1 MANIERFA
9 EGLRTLQSRGEL
21 TRDNLLNLLK
31 PSAINAYLTSPGGEL
46 AYGTTMSADPAAVV
60 SKSEIRLETPR
71 SETRT
76 AAAVKTRL
84 QELIDLDLKPGDILK
99 IGSNQYVIK
108 ASRIPRVMSNGSLEA
123 GLIEADEINESG
135 KVISTPTMSYGEFL
149 KSIPNGD
156 LEVVKASSTSEY
168 RYKLPMDEEARSVG
182 MKDASAAEQFLF
194 KVLQNNPEIVQDFRS
209 RGISNTGL
217 MSLHHSK
224 DKKGNIIYKLSGK
237 TKGEETRDF
246 EVITTSEG
254 NLVDYRPY
262 GNSEKNNGL
271 DLDLVGNALRAVGGP
286 RKVFEGHA
294 VIRPNGAV
302 LIEDI
307 TPADL
312 VEKGIQVVSLTTV
325 DTNGK
330 AVTLKLQIQ
339 EGKLRNISSFF
350 SEEQYKDNSS
360 GETFNYFAKQH
371 VSAVF
376 VPVASGVNATETPQP
391 GANKTDF
398 DDVKLEGSPGGSR
411 AKPAETTKIILKEAA
426 ESAPVVARTK
436 KDGAEKKETVAT
448 DSSMRNSALEY
459 KTVLI
464 EAIEKQLISDY
475 IGSTARIKDIDAL
488 LKSDYVERGSPP
500 DRVFERVKELLEAR
514 GLSLEDDWNSI
525 LKNVLRALMKY
536 NLRAPT
542 ENLEDLRVEA
552 AKARNKA
559 NAAAEKLAPME
570 DETAATS
577 LALQGKPALELTPLD
592 ERSVT
597 AASGPEAGK
606 SREAQ
611 PEILSMD
618 GTVDGQKVVG
628 KPVNREIGIS
638 YLKSDGTI
646 DYKSLSAQILKLEDG
661 RKVTKFSFPGK
672 NGGISTFYVQG
683 EVETTAHEMTP
694 KGLEGEK
701 GTVFANFTMRQL
713 GVDDEDTQVVIA
725 FYKDDFTFK
734 RTITIPR
741 NLKAEPLFA
750 ALKVFHP
757 KKNKAPAS
765 AANDKEVEY
774 QKLVSEVSKRLNDAR
789 EELEKKYGPGTA
801 EQAKNNVK
809 SINPFS
815 DWNEDAK
822 GYRLIYEDWLRV
834 SQAPRDLR
842 ALIREVEA
850 AMAKDPRKLPLAAKN
865 IAAQIIAHSEKERYP
880 GKKSFSE
887 VKQSNL
893 KKGQILIA
901 ESPSKTKGEEKYL
914 FFYVTQE
921 GSQPAGVFFEADTGA
936 AVSGKTPIQLSAEQ
950 SIVYLLSDMG
960 NKQYNLASLL
970 RNAQV
975 IDPSIRPVAA
985 ARSEAR

>member
-1 MANIERFA
+1 MRKKQASSAVLVAGGFHAEGLTRRLRDQGISYVRLMPSIQSIPEDTHYRDHMKGDVSWKKYLKPENGRINLYNAFVRGARDKLLAGNPGDFSLPSDQGRLLKSWRDQIIIDLANQNQVEKAGRYTKLIDEAAGGSPAADPREKIRGEWMANIERFA

-21 TRDNLLNLLK
+21 TRENLLNLLK

-436 KDGAEKKETVAT
+436 KDGAEK
-448 DSSMRNSALEY
+448 
-459 KTVLI
+459 
-464 EAIEKQLISDY
+464 
-475 IGSTARIKDIDAL
+475 
-488 LKSDYVERGSPP
+488 
-500 DRVFERVKELLEAR
+500 
-514 GLSLEDDWNSI
+514 
-525 LKNVLRALMKY
+525 
-536 NLRAPT
+536 
-542 ENLEDLRVEA
+542 
-552 AKARNKA
+552 
-559 NAAAEKLAPME
+559 
-570 DETAATS
+570 
-577 LALQGKPALELTPLD
+577 
-592 ERSVT
+592 
-597 AASGPEAGK
+597 
-606 SREAQ
+606 
-611 PEILSMD
+611 
-618 GTVDGQKVVG
+618 
-628 KPVNREIGIS
+628 
-638 YLKSDGTI
+638 
-646 DYKSLSAQILKLEDG
+646 
-661 RKVTKFSFPGK
+661 
-672 NGGISTFYVQG
+672 
-683 EVETTAHEMTP
+683 
-694 KGLEGEK
+694 
-701 GTVFANFTMRQL
+701 
-713 GVDDEDTQVVIA
+713 
-725 FYKDDFTFK
+725 
-734 RTITIPR
+734 
-741 NLKAEPLFA
+741 
-750 ALKVFHP
+750 
-757 KKNKAPAS
+757 
-765 AANDKEVEY
+765 
-774 QKLVSEVSKRLNDAR
+774 
-789 EELEKKYGPGTA
+789 
-801 EQAKNNVK
+801 
-809 SINPFS
+809 
-815 DWNEDAK
+815 
-822 GYRLIYEDWLRV
+822 
-834 SQAPRDLR
+834 
-842 ALIREVEA
+842 
-850 AMAKDPRKLPLAAKN
+850 
-865 IAAQIIAHSEKERYP
+865 
-880 GKKSFSE
+880 
-887 VKQSNL
+887 
-893 KKGQILIA
+893 
-901 ESPSKTKGEEKYL
+901 
-914 FFYVTQE
+914 
-921 GSQPAGVFFEADTGA
+921 
-936 AVSGKTPIQLSAEQ
+936 
-950 SIVYLLSDMG
+950 
-960 NKQYNLASLL
+960 
-970 RNAQV
+970 
-975 IDPSIRPVAA
+975 
-985 ARSEAR
+985 